1 MFAQFNLNRKLTMI
15 KFHIKQKILDVAQNQ
30 IDSWDRDKLF
40 PHVIRNADLQLETSG
55 FCQISFYMEIFR
67 PNLIFTWHD
76 LIFLNYMGKARPRPL
91 FLIMIMMILPLI
103 MMMARILFSSAS
115 YLSMESRK
123 VNINIYSIIYLANVN
138 NNKLQGN
145 AT

>member
-1 MFAQFNLNRKLTMI
+1 
-15 KFHIKQKILDVAQNQ
+15 
-30 IDSWDRDKLF
+30 
-40 PHVIRNADLQLETSG
+40 
-55 FCQISFYMEIFR
+55 MEIFR

-76 LIFLNYMGKARPRPL
+76 LIFLNYMGKTRPRPL

-123 VNINIYSIIYLANVN
+123 VNINMCSIIYLANVN

>member
-1 MFAQFNLNRKLTMI
+1 
-15 KFHIKQKILDVAQNQ
+15 
-30 IDSWDRDKLF
+30 
-40 PHVIRNADLQLETSG
+40 
-55 FCQISFYMEIFR
+55 
-67 PNLIFTWHD
+67 
-76 LIFLNYMGKARPRPL
+76 
-91 FLIMIMMILPLI
+91 
-103 MMMARILFSSAS
+103 MARILFSSAS